1 MKDTIK
7 VNLPHIKMI
16 AHRGVSGLERE
27 NTNAA
32 FVAAGNRSYWGIET
46 DVYRTKDGHFL
57 VIHDD
62 GTERVAGVNLVVEE
76 TDFAE
81 LRAIRMN
88 DLDGHPRGDLMFPTL
103 AEYITICKKYD
114 KEAVLELK
122 NRFTPEDIGRIVG
135 IVRNCGWLERTVFIS
150 FSYENC
156 VNVRMLLPD
165 QRIQYLRSEFQED
178 SLDKLLA
185 YRFDL
190 DISWTGVNEEQ
201 VKRCIANGIHVNC
214 WTCDEVDVA
223 HRLADWGV
231 EYLTTNILE

>member
-7 VNLPHIKMI
+7 ANLPHIKMI
-16 AHRGVSGLERE
+16 AHRGVSGLELE

-46 DVYRTKDGHFL
+46 DVHRTKDGHFL

-62 GTERVAGVNLVVEE
+62 CTERVAGVNLVVEE
-76 TDFAE
+76 TEFAA
-81 LRAIRMN
+81 LRALRLN

-122 NRFTPEDIGRIVG
+122 NRFAPEDIGRIVG
-135 IVRNCGWLERTVFIS
+135 IIRYCGWLERTVFIS
-150 FSYENC
+150 FSYDNC
-156 VNVRMLLPD
+156 VNVRNLLPD

-178 SLDKLLA
+178 TLDKLLA

-190 DISWTGVNEEQ
+190 DIGWMGVNEEQ
-201 VKRCIANGIHVNC
+201 VKRCIAHGIHVNC
-214 WTCDEVDVA
+214 WICDEVDVA